1 MAPILKLQVVGVA
14 IKMKTPVLRSRKPIY
29 IYLVIFA
36 IAVAYSINSVS
47 TVAVAASSITFGL
60 PLAMAAM
67 VGIMC
72 ERTGVVNI
80 GIEGTLLTSS
90 FFGFF
95 VAALSQNLL
104 WGLLA
109 AIASGAVT
117 GLLLAV
123 LTVSWKMDQ
132 IIAGTIVNILATG
145 LTSFFYKQGY
155 SLPAIFP
162 RWSIPGLSE
171 IPFFGRVFFQ
181 SGPITYFG
189 LFLIFALYVA
199 IYHTPWGL
207 RTRAI
212 GEYPS
217 SAETSGISV
226 RKYKYTNIIIA
237 GAFGG
242 ITGAYLTLE
251 LVGSFDRGFSAGKG
265 FTALAIMIFGRWNP
279 IGALLAAIFFGFAQA
294 LANQLMIDGLV
305 NIPGPF
311 INMLPYV
318 LTIVVLALSAGRVR
332 GPAAA
337 GQPYER
343 EQA

>member
-1 MAPILKLQVVGVA
+1 MLRLQAVGAV
-14 IKMKTPVLRSRKPIY
+14 IKMMNSALRSRKSLY
-29 IYLVIFA
+29 FYAVVIA
-36 IAVAYSINSVS
+36 IAIAYSLNSVS

-80 GIEGTLLTSS
+80 GIEGTLLTSA

-95 VAALSQNLL
+95 VAALSQNLI

-117 GLLLAV
+117 GLLLAL

-162 RWSIPGLSE
+162 RWSIPGLSD
-171 IPFFGRVFFQ
+171 IPFLGRVFFQ

-189 LFLIFALYVA
+189 LILIFVLYVA
-199 IYHTPWGL
+199 MYHTAWGL

-226 RKYKYTNIIIA
+226 KKFKYINVVIA

-242 ITGAYLTLE
+242 LTGAYLTLE

-305 NIPGPF
+305 AIPGPF

-318 LTIVVLALSAGRVR
+318 LTIVVLAFSAGKVR

>member
-1 MAPILKLQVVGVA
+1 
-14 IKMKTPVLRSRKPIY
+14 MKTPVLRSRKPIY

-132 IIAGTIVNILATG
+132 IIAGTIVNILAAG

-318 LTIVVLALSAGRVR
+318 LTIVVLALSAGKVR

>member
-1 MAPILKLQVVGVA
+1 MTSTL
-14 IKMKTPVLRSRKPIY
+14 LRSRKTIY
-29 IYLVIFA
+29 FFAVVIA
-36 IAVAYSINSVS
+36 IAIAYSLNSLS

-80 GIEGTLLTSS
+80 GIEGTLLTSA

-95 VAALSQNLL
+95 VAAISQNLI

-117 GLLLAV
+117 GLLLAL

-162 RWSIPGLSE
+162 RWSIPGLSD
-171 IPFFGRVFFQ
+171 IPFLGRVFFQ

-189 LFLIFALYVA
+189 LILIFVLYVA

-217 SAETSGISV
+217 SAETSGVSV
-226 RKYKYTNIIIA
+226 KKFKYINVVIA

-242 ITGAYLTLE
+242 LTGAYLTLE

-305 NIPGPF
+305 AIPGPF

-318 LTIVVLALSAGRVR
+318 LTIVVLALSAGKVR

>member
-1 MAPILKLQVVGVA
+1 MTTTA
-14 IKMKTPVLRSRKPIY
+14 LRSRKTIY
-29 IYLVIFA
+29 FFAVVIA
-36 IAVAYSINSVS
+36 IAIAYSLNSVS

-80 GIEGTLLTSS
+80 GIEGTLLTSA

-95 VAALSQNLL
+95 VAALSQNLI

-117 GLLLAV
+117 GLLLAL

-162 RWSIPGLSE
+162 RWSIPGLSD
-171 IPFFGRVFFQ
+171 IPFLGRVFFQ

-189 LFLIFALYVA
+189 LILIFALYVA

-217 SAETSGISV
+217 SAETSGVSV
-226 RKYKYTNIIIA
+226 KKFKYINVIIA

-242 ITGAYLTLE
+242 LTGAYLTLE

-305 NIPGPF
+305 AIPGPF

-318 LTIVVLALSAGRVR
+318 LTIVVLALSAGKVR

>member
-1 MAPILKLQVVGVA
+1 VVGEVINMA
-14 IKMKTPVLRSRKPIY
+14 SNLLRSRKTTY
-29 IYLVIFA
+29 FSVVVIA
-36 IAVAYSINSVS
+36 IAIAYSLNSVS

-80 GIEGTLLTSS
+80 GIEGTLLTSA

-95 VAALSQNLL
+95 VAALSQNLI

-117 GLLLAV
+117 GLLLAL

-162 RWSIPGLSE
+162 RWSIPGLSD
-171 IPFFGRVFFQ
+171 IPFLGRVFFQ

-189 LFLIFALYVA
+189 LILIFVLYVA

-217 SAETSGISV
+217 SAETSGVSV
-226 RKYKYTNIIIA
+226 KKFKYINVVVA

-242 ITGAYLTLE
+242 LTGAYLTLE

-305 NIPGPF
+305 AIPGPF

-318 LTIVVLALSAGRVR
+318 LTIVVLALSAGKVR

>member
-1 MAPILKLQVVGVA
+1 MLRLQVVGAV
-14 IKMKTPVLRSRKPIY
+14 IKMMTTALRSRKSLY
-29 IYLVIFA
+29 FFVVVIA
-36 IAVAYSINSVS
+36 IAFAYSVNSVS

-80 GIEGTLLTSS
+80 GIEGTLLTSA

-95 VAALSQNLL
+95 VAALSQNLI

-117 GLLLAV
+117 GLLLAL

-162 RWSIPGLSE
+162 RWSIPGLSD
-171 IPFFGRVFFQ
+171 IPFLGRVFFQ

-189 LFLIFALYVA
+189 LILIFALYVA
-199 IYHTPWGL
+199 MYHTPWGL

-217 SAETSGISV
+217 SAETSGVSV
-226 RKYKYTNIIIA
+226 KKFKYINVVIA

-242 ITGAYLTLE
+242 LTGAYLTLE

-305 NIPGPF
+305 AIPGPF

-318 LTIVVLALSAGRVR
+318 LTIVVLAVSAGKVR

>member
-1 MAPILKLQVVGVA
+1 VVGEVINMA
-14 IKMKTPVLRSRKPIY
+14 TSVMRSRKSIY
-29 IYLVIFA
+29 VYLVLIA
-36 IAVAYSINSVS
+36 IAIAYSFNSVS

-67 VGIMC
+67 VGILC

-95 VAALSQNLL
+95 VAALSQNLM

-117 GLLLAV
+117 GLLLAL

-132 IIAGTIVNILATG
+132 IIAGTIVNILAAG

-162 RWSIPGLSE
+162 RWSIPGLSDL
-171 IPFFGRVFFQ
+171 PFFGRVFFQ

-189 LFLIFALYVA
+189 LILIFALYVA
-199 IYHTPWGL
+199 LYHTPWGL

-217 SAETSGISV
+217 SAETSGVSV
-226 RKYKYTNIIIA
+226 KKFKYINVVIA

-305 NIPGPF
+305 AIPGPF

-318 LTIVVLALSAGRVR
+318 LTIVVLALSAGKVR

>member
-1 MAPILKLQVVGVA
+1 MIPVLQLQAVGEV
-14 IKMKTPVLRSRKPIY
+14 INMKTKTFTSRTSFY
-29 IYLVIFA
+29 VYLVLIA
-36 IAVAYSINSVS
+36 IAVFYTLDSVS
-47 TVAVAASSITFGL
+47 TTAVAASSLTFGL

-72 ERTGVVNI
+72 ERTGIVNI
-80 GIEGTLLTSS
+80 GIEGTLLTSA

-95 VAALSQNLL
+95 IAALTHNLI

-109 AIASGAVT
+109 AIASGAAT
-117 GLLLAV
+117 GLLLAL

-155 SLPAIFP
+155 SLPSIFP
-162 RWSIPGLSE
+162 RWEVPGLSQ
-171 IPFFGRVFFQ
+171 IPFIGRVFFQ
-181 SGPITYFG
+181 SGPITYAG
-189 LFLIFALYVA
+189 LILIFVLYVA
-199 IYHTPWGL
+199 IYRTPWGL
-207 RTRAI
+207 RSRAI

-217 SAETSGISV
+217 SADTSGV
-226 RKYKYTNIIIA
+226 TVWKLKYLNVAIA

-242 ITGAYLTLE
+242 LTGAYLTLE

-294 LANQLMIDGLV
+294 LANQLMINGV
-305 NIPGPF
+305 VSIPGPF
-311 INMLPYV
+311 INMLPYI
-318 LTIVVLALSAGRVR
+318 LTIVVLAFSAGKVR

-337 GQPYER
+337 GQPYEK

>member
-1 MAPILKLQVVGVA
+1 MVGEAINMASNL
-14 IKMKTPVLRSRKPIY
+14 LRSRKTTY
-29 IYLVIFA
+29 FSVVVIA
-36 IAVAYSINSVS
+36 IAIAYSLNSVS

-80 GIEGTLLTSS
+80 GIEGTLLTSA

-95 VAALSQNLL
+95 VAALSQNLI

-117 GLLLAV
+117 GLLLAL

-162 RWSIPGLSE
+162 RWSIPGLSD
-171 IPFFGRVFFQ
+171 IPFLGRVFFQ

-189 LFLIFALYVA
+189 LILIFVLYVA

-217 SAETSGISV
+217 SAETSGVSV
-226 RKYKYTNIIIA
+226 KKFKYINVVVA

-242 ITGAYLTLE
+242 LTGAYLTLE

-305 NIPGPF
+305 AIPGPF

-318 LTIVVLALSAGRVR
+318 LTIVVLALSAGKVR

>member
-1 MAPILKLQVVGVA
+1 MNTA
-14 IKMKTPVLRSRKPIY
+14 LRSRKSIY
-29 IYLVIFA
+29 FYVVVIA
-36 IAVAYSINSVS
+36 IAFAYSVNSVS

-80 GIEGTLLTSS
+80 GIEGTLLTSA

-95 VAALSQNLL
+95 VAALSQNLI

-117 GLLLAV
+117 GLLLAL

-162 RWSIPGLSE
+162 RWSIPGLSD
-171 IPFFGRVFFQ
+171 IPFLGRVFFQ
-181 SGPITYFG
+181 SGPITYLG
-189 LFLIFALYVA
+189 LLLIFALYVA

-226 RKYKYTNIIIA
+226 KKFKYINVVIA

-242 ITGAYLTLE
+242 LTGAYLTLE

-305 NIPGPF
+305 AIPGPF

-318 LTIVVLALSAGRVR
+318 LTIVVLAVSAGKVR

>member
-1 MAPILKLQVVGVA
+1 VVGEVINMA
-14 IKMKTPVLRSRKPIY
+14 SNLLRSRKTTY
-29 IYLVIFA
+29 FSVVVIA
-36 IAVAYSINSVS
+36 IAIAYSLNSVS

-80 GIEGTLLTSS
+80 GIEGTLLTSA

-95 VAALSQNLL
+95 VAALSQNLM

-117 GLLLAV
+117 GLLLAL

-162 RWSIPGLSE
+162 RWSIPGLSD
-171 IPFFGRVFFQ
+171 IPFLGRVFFQ

-189 LFLIFALYVA
+189 LILIFVLYVA

-217 SAETSGISV
+217 SAETSGVSV
-226 RKYKYTNIIIA
+226 KKFKYINVVVA

-242 ITGAYLTLE
+242 LTGAYLTLE

-305 NIPGPF
+305 AIPGPF

-318 LTIVVLALSAGRVR
+318 LTIVVLALSAGKVR

>member
-1 MAPILKLQVVGVA
+1 MTSTL
-14 IKMKTPVLRSRKPIY
+14 LRSRKTIY
-29 IYLVIFA
+29 FAAVVIA
-36 IAVAYSINSVS
+36 ITIAYSVNSLS

-80 GIEGTLLTSS
+80 GIEGTLLTSA

-95 VAALSQNLL
+95 VAAISQNLI

-117 GLLLAV
+117 GLLLAL

-162 RWSIPGLSE
+162 RWSIPGLSD
-171 IPFFGRVFFQ
+171 IPFLGRVFFQ

-189 LFLIFALYVA
+189 LILIFALYVA

-217 SAETSGISV
+217 SAETSGVSV
-226 RKYKYTNIIIA
+226 KKFKYINVVIA

-242 ITGAYLTLE
+242 LTGAYLTLE

-305 NIPGPF
+305 AIPGPF

-318 LTIVVLALSAGRVR
+318 LTIVVLALSAGKVR

>member
-1 MAPILKLQVVGVA
+1 MVGEVINMASNL
-14 IKMKTPVLRSRKPIY
+14 LRSRRTTY
-29 IYLVIFA
+29 FSVVVIA
-36 IAVAYSINSVS
+36 IAIAYSLNSVS

-80 GIEGTLLTSS
+80 GIEGTLLTSA

-95 VAALSQNLL
+95 VAALSQNLM

-117 GLLLAV
+117 GLLLAL

-171 IPFFGRVFFQ
+171 IPFLGRVFFQ

-189 LFLIFALYVA
+189 LILIFVLYVA

-217 SAETSGISV
+217 SAETSGVSV
-226 RKYKYTNIIIA
+226 KKFKYINVVVA

-242 ITGAYLTLE
+242 LTGAYLTLE

-305 NIPGPF
+305 AIPGPF

-318 LTIVVLALSAGRVR
+318 LTIVVLALSAGKVR

>member
-1 MAPILKLQVVGVA
+1 MTTTA
-14 IKMKTPVLRSRKPIY
+14 LRSRKTIY
-29 IYLVIFA
+29 FFAVVIA
-36 IAVAYSINSVS
+36 IAIAYSLNSVS

-80 GIEGTLLTSS
+80 GIEGTLLTSA

-95 VAALSQNLL
+95 VAALSQNLI

-162 RWSIPGLSE
+162 RWSIPGLSD
-171 IPFFGRVFFQ
+171 IPFLGRVFFQ

-189 LFLIFALYVA
+189 LILIFALYVA

-217 SAETSGISV
+217 SAETSGVSV
-226 RKYKYTNIIIA
+226 KKFKYINVVIA

-242 ITGAYLTLE
+242 LTGAYLTLE

-305 NIPGPF
+305 AIPGPF

-318 LTIVVLALSAGRVR
+318 LTIVVLALSAGKVR

>member
-1 MAPILKLQVVGVA
+1 MVGVV
-14 IKMKTPVLRSRKPIY
+14 IDMTSTLFRSRKTIY
-29 IYLVIFA
+29 FFAVVIA
-36 IAVAYSINSVS
+36 IAIAYSLNSLS

-80 GIEGTLLTSS
+80 GIEGTLLTSA

-95 VAALSQNLL
+95 VAAISQNLI

-117 GLLLAV
+117 GLLLAL

-162 RWSIPGLSE
+162 RWSIPGLSD
-171 IPFFGRVFFQ
+171 IPFLGRVFFQ

-189 LFLIFALYVA
+189 LILIFALYVA

-217 SAETSGISV
+217 SAETSGVSV
-226 RKYKYTNIIIA
+226 KKFKYINVVIA

-242 ITGAYLTLE
+242 LTGAYLTLE

-305 NIPGPF
+305 AIPGPF

-318 LTIVVLALSAGRVR
+318 LTIVVLALSAGKVR

>member
-1 MAPILKLQVVGVA
+1 VVGEVINMA
-14 IKMKTPVLRSRKPIY
+14 SNLLRSRKTTY
-29 IYLVIFA
+29 FSVVVIA
-36 IAVAYSINSVS
+36 IAIAYSLNSVS

-80 GIEGTLLTSS
+80 GIEGTLLSS
-90 FFGFF
+90 AFFGFF
-95 VAALSQNLL
+95 VAALSQNLI

-117 GLLLAV
+117 GLLLAL

-162 RWSIPGLSE
+162 RWSIPGLSD
-171 IPFFGRVFFQ
+171 IPFLGRVFFQ

-189 LFLIFALYVA
+189 LILIFVLYVA

-217 SAETSGISV
+217 SAETSGVSV
-226 RKYKYTNIIIA
+226 KKFKYINVVIA

-242 ITGAYLTLE
+242 LTGAYLTLE

-305 NIPGPF
+305 AIPGPF

-318 LTIVVLALSAGRVR
+318 LTIVVLALSAGKVR

>member
-1 MAPILKLQVVGVA
+1 MTSTL
-14 IKMKTPVLRSRKPIY
+14 LRSRKTIY
-29 IYLVIFA
+29 FFAVVIA
-36 IAVAYSINSVS
+36 IAFAYSLNSVS

-80 GIEGTLLTSS
+80 GIEGTLLTSA

-95 VAALSQNLL
+95 VAALSQNLI

-117 GLLLAV
+117 GLLLAL

-162 RWSIPGLSE
+162 RWSIPGLSDL
-171 IPFFGRVFFQ
+171 PFLGRVFFQ

-189 LFLIFALYVA
+189 LVLIFVLYVA

-217 SAETSGISV
+217 SAETSGVSV
-226 RKYKYTNIIIA
+226 KKFKYINVVIA

-242 ITGAYLTLE
+242 LTGAYLTLE

-305 NIPGPF
+305 AIPGPF

-318 LTIVVLALSAGRVR
+318 LTIVVLAFSAGKVR

>member
-1 MAPILKLQVVGVA
+1 VVGVA
-14 IKMKTPVLRSRKPIY
+14 INMTTNLLRSRKSFY
-29 IYLVIFA
+29 VYAVVIA
-36 IAVAYSINSVS
+36 IAIAYAFNSVS
-47 TVAVAASSITFGL
+47 TVAVAASSVTFGL

-80 GIEGTLLTSS
+80 GIEGTLLTSA

-95 VAALSQNLL
+95 VAALSQNLI

-162 RWSIPGLSE
+162 RWSIPGLSD
-171 IPFFGRVFFQ
+171 IPFLGRVFFQ

-189 LFLIFALYVA
+189 LILIFALYVA

-217 SAETSGISV
+217 SAETSGVSV
-226 RKYKYTNIIIA
+226 KKFKYINVVIA

-242 ITGAYLTLE
+242 LTGAYLTLE

-305 NIPGPF
+305 AIPGPF

-318 LTIVVLALSAGRVR
+318 LTIVVLAISAGKVR

>member
-1 MAPILKLQVVGVA
+1 MTTA
-14 IKMKTPVLRSRKPIY
+14 LRSRKTIY
-29 IYLVIFA
+29 FFAVVIA
-36 IAVAYSINSVS
+36 IAFAYSLNSVS

-80 GIEGTLLTSS
+80 GIEGTLLTSA

-95 VAALSQNLL
+95 VAALSQNLI

-162 RWSIPGLSE
+162 RWSIPGLSD
-171 IPFFGRVFFQ
+171 IPFLGRVFFQ

-189 LFLIFALYVA
+189 LILIFALYVA

-217 SAETSGISV
+217 SAETSGVSV
-226 RKYKYTNIIIA
+226 KKFKYINVVIA

-242 ITGAYLTLE
+242 LTGAYLTLE

-305 NIPGPF
+305 AIPGPF

-318 LTIVVLALSAGRVR
+318 LTIVVLALSAGKVR